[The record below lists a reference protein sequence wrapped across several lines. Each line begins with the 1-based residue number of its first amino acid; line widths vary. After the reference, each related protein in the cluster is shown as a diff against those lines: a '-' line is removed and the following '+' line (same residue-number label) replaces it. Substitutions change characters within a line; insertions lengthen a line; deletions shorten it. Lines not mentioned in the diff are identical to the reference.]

1 MRMRMIEAHD
11 GQTAIARM
19 AARVD
24 VRGGLDH
31 ETIRIVRRV
40 RCAHRF
46 DDRCADAEQQAA
58 ALGRQRVAG
67 VVDDGLER
75 RSGDANGYNASTTIA
90 MPIPPPM
97 HSDATP

>member
-1 MRMRMIEAHD
+1 MRMRMREADD
-11 GQTAIARM
+11 GQTAIARL

-24 VRGGLDH
+24 VRGRLDH
-31 ETIRIVRRV
+31 KAIRIVRRV

-46 DDRCADAEQQAA
+46 DDRRVDAEQQAA

-67 VVDDGLER
+67 VVDDGIER
-75 RSGDANGYNASTTIA
+75 RSGDANGYNASTTMA

>member
-1 MRMRMIEAHD
+1 MRMGMIKAEHREA
-11 GQTAIARM
+11 AIPRAPARGNVGRRLDQE
-19 AARVD
+19 AVRV
-24 VRGGLDH
+24 VRK
-31 ETIRIVRRV
+31 IRRP
-40 RCAHRF
+40 HRL
-46 DDRCADAEQQAA
+46 DDRRLHAEQQAA